1 MSGADRRER
10 HRGISHHSRTAYG
23 RALLTPADVPVTT
36 LPDPELDTL
45 VRAQL
50 VELVSTARATLTV
63 VEVPA
68 DGLLDALRTSPVGLT
83 TMGRG
88 LDHDPAP
95 FVAAAAAGA
104 HAAALITPRL
114 SARP

>member
-1 MSGADRRER
+1 VSGADRRER

-36 LPDPELDTL
+36 MPDPELDAL

-63 VEVPA
+63 AEVPA
-68 DGLLDALRTSPVGLT
+68 DGLIDALRTSPVGLT

-104 HAAALITPRL
+104 HAAVL

>member
-1 MSGADRRER
+1 M
-10 HRGISHHSRTAYG
+10 
-23 RALLTPADVPVTT
+23 
-36 LPDPELDTL
+36 PDPELDAL

-63 VEVPA
+63 AEVPA
-68 DGLLDALRTSPVGLT
+68 DGLIDALRTSPVGLT

-104 HAAALITPRL
+104 HAAVL